1 MMKHY
6 TKAEWEKEQYKD
18 RWNDC
23 PYFRSMVENGELPA
37 EYIGRRTVMVNDH
50 DGSGCKLLTEG
61 FHFTVDDEEGR
72 KYTRKDATQ

>member
-1 MMKHY
+1 MRHY
-6 TKAEWEKEQYKD
+6 TKAEWAKEQYKD

-23 PYFRSMVENGELPA
+23 PYFRDMVSLGEIPA

-50 DGSGCKLLTEG
+50 DGKGCKLLTEG

-72 KYTRKDATQ
+72 QYMKEEFEK